1 MRCWL
6 FGILFSIGS
15 TTSSLVK
22 LRADGRRFALTRA
35 AARKEGSEKTPEEKV
50 RDEEE
55 RREKGRALLAYVHL
69 PEPCATRA
77 FSNRGVDAHGSY
89 RQRQTL
95 LSQLITDSCD
105 VWIPSNNLG
114 YTNLNDGIIGALG

>member
-1 MRCWL
+1 MAAIQRISMRCWL

-35 AARKEGSEKTPEEKV
+35 AARKESSEKTPEEKV

-55 RREKGRALLAYVHL
+55 RREKGRALLAYVFIL
-69 PEPCATRA
+69 
-77 FSNRGVDAHGSY
+77 FSSLN
-89 RQRQTL
+89 TCW
-95 LSQLITDSCD
+95 ITQNSC
-105 VWIPSNNLG
+105 
-114 YTNLNDGIIGALG
+114 